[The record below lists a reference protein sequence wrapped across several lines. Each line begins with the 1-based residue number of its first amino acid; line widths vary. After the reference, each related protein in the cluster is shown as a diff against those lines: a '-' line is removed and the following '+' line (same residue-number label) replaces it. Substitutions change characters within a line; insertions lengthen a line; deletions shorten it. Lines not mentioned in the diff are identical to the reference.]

1 MNRLAEIFVKFMNIM
16 HENNR
21 DFKKARI
28 ELLNEGYSLQEI
40 ESTLEW
46 YFGEMH
52 KNGRAVEQAD
62 AFIPPSPKS
71 FRFFTLEEQRR
82 LSAEARAYITEM
94 LYVNAISLEEVE
106 EILEVLAEYLIDDAS
121 VEEVHSI
128 MIGFRSVEISSR
140 DGSEDNLDFKIRYLQ

>member
-28 ELLNEGYSLQEI
+28 ELLNDGYSLQEI

-52 KNGRAVEQAD
+52 KNGKAVEQAD
-62 AFIPPSPKS
+62 AFREPSPKS

-94 LYVNAISLEEVE
+94 LYVNAVSLEEVE

-121 VEEVHSI
+121 VEDVHSI

-140 DGSEDNLDFKIRYLQ
+140 DGSEDNIDFKIRYLQ